1 MYSPGIISLTTPLD
15 YELTKVYNLTVR
27 ATDVLSGSYGETKL
41 QVNVLVR
48 LANTSHMIEIDK
60 RKMYSE
66 VELLYLEHLH
76 FKYYQSDLEVQTTLT
91 YVLLP

>member
-15 YELTKVYNLTVR
+15 YELTIVYNLTVR

-48 LANTSHMIEIDK
+48 LTNASHMIEIDE

-66 VELLYLEHLH
+66 V
-76 FKYYQSDLEVQTTLT
+76 
-91 YVLLP
+91 

>member
-48 LANTSHMIEIDK
+48 LANASHMIEIDE

-91 YVLLP
+91 